1 MKNYDYILVGAG
13 LFNAVFAHQARMHG
27 KRCLVVERRS
37 HVGGNLYCKDI
48 EGITV
53 HMYGP
58 HIFHTS
64 NKDIWNYVNSLVP
77 FNNFSLN
84 TIAKYKGKVFNLPFN
99 MYTFYQMWGVST
111 PKEAQ
116 AIISQQTLSAPR
128 NPRNLEEQAIALV
141 GKDIYD
147 ALIKGYTEKQWGRK
161 CADLPT
167 FIIKRLPLRFTYN
180 NNYFN
185 DYYQGIPAGGY
196 TLLIK
201 ELLKGTECR
210 TSCDYL
216 RNKSADNA
224 CAQKIVYTGAID
236 EFFEYR
242 LGHLDYRSL
251 RFENEVIETC
261 NYQGNAIVNYTD
273 VDIPYTRIVEHKW
286 FDVRN
291 LKAIN
296 TPCSVI
302 TREYPQTY
310 KSGLEAYYPIN
321 NENNSDL
328 YNRYISLAKGT
339 APNVIFAGRLGFYK
353 YLDMDKTIEEAL
365 ALSRAEFK

>member
-1 MKNYDYILVGAG
+1 
-13 LFNAVFAHQARMHG
+13 
-27 KRCLVVERRS
+27 
-37 HVGGNLYCKDI
+37 
-48 EGITV
+48 
-53 HMYGP
+53 
-58 HIFHTS
+58 
-64 NKDIWNYVNSLVP
+64 
-77 FNNFSLN
+77 
-84 TIAKYKGKVFNLPFN
+84 
-99 MYTFYQMWGVST
+99 MWGVST